1 VIPPRIRYYEF
12 NGVPCAHVC
21 GLGVFNCGR
30 RRERRMNRA
39 LREVHEEEN
48 SVFHTEFHTGG
59 FIRLSERRWHQLLIQ
74 GTN

>member
-1 VIPPRIRYYEF
+1 
-12 NGVPCAHVC
+12 
-21 GLGVFNCGR
+21 
-30 RRERRMNRA
+30 MNRA